1 MKTEEINDD
10 TKVMKEE
17 INGRKRVAGTN
28 DMTQEGWKIR
38 HVGEATE
45 GGNGGAKRPKNKKK
59 MPRVKISGMDI
70 IGFSWDFSIIRVTS
84 LQVVRTHGSLG

>member
-10 TKVMKEE
+10 TKVKKEE

-45 GGNGGAKRPKNKKK
+45 GENGGAKRPKNQN
-59 MPRVKISGMDI
+59 RRERREG
-70 IGFSWDFSIIRVTS
+70 
-84 LQVVRTHGSLG
+84 LN